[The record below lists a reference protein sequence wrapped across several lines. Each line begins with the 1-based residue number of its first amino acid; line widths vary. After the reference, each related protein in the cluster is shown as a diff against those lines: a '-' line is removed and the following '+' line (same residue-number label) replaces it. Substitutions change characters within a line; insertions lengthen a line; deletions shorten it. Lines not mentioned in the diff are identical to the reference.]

1 MPGGEIS
8 DLRVTLKRSLG
19 DKEIT
24 DHINTMGEDLTN
36 SLRSLNEELAVA
48 RALLTAMEFLGTLE
62 LVAGGVLETQRS
74 HSAIF
79 AHTNLE

>member
-1 MPGGEIS
+1 MTAEAFIDIRAEFPAKLRPLFQPRRYKVMHGGRGGGKS
-8 DLRVTLKRSLG
+8 W
-19 DKEIT
+19 
-24 DHINTMGEDLTN
+24 
-36 SLRSLNEELAVA
+36 AVA